1 MNNNNQKRFGAIAV
15 EKGFITEDQLFQALK
30 IQAKENLAEGKHRLL
45 GQILLE
51 EGLITTQQIEE
62 VLDVINHQL
71 VYMISAGR

>member
-1 MNNNNQKRFGAIAV
+1 MNHNNQKRFGAIAV

-62 VLDVINHQL
+62 VLDVINQQL
-71 VYMISAGR
+71 VYMISVGR

>member
-30 IQAKENLAEGKHRLL
+30 IQAQENLAEGKHRLL

-51 EGLITTQQIEE
+51 EGLITTPQIEE

>member
-62 VLDVINHQL
+62 VLDVINQQL
-71 VYMISAGR
+71 VYMISVGR

>member
-15 EKGFITEDQLFQALK
+15 ERGFITEDQLFQALK

-51 EGLITTQQIEE
+51 QGLITTPQIEE

>member
-15 EKGFITEDQLFQALK
+15 ERGFITEDQLFQALK

-51 EGLITTQQIEE
+51 EGLITTPQIEE